1 VKDLGVDKAE
11 VLTIVTIG
19 SIAIFAMLLLR
30 DKSAQIVSALGSGL
44 VGYLTKGVIQGVKEK
59 K

>member
-1 VKDLGVDKAE
+1 MKDLGVDKAE